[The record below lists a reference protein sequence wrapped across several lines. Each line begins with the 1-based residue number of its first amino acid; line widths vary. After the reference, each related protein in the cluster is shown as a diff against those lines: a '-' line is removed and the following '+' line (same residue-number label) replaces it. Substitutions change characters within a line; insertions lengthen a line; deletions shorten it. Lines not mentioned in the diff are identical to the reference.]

1 MVYNEITIKK
11 GNKIMTQYEVW
22 QIGGG
27 YFNSFKNYSQAANLR
42 DQLEKEYPK
51 VRFHIIEVDK

>member
-1 MVYNEITIKK
+1 MYNEITIKK

-42 DQLEKEYPK
+42 DQLEKEFPK
-51 VRFHIIEVDK
+51 SRFQIIEVDK